1 MAIYFRGAGPGT
13 YSHVNDARAKGF
25 TAKSPHMGHSADRTM
40 HHITQTKVGT
50 ATTVASSYI
59 SLTNS
64 ALVARTYALVG
75 VTGFATATNPG
86 YVYEVEIDEMPGA
99 PKNVQVIDPVKVI
112 AASLPDPPTSIPY
125 QHDGYPGILLGIV
138 LPRLMA

>member
-1 MAIYFRGAGPGT
+1 
-13 YSHVNDARAKGF
+13 
-25 TAKSPHMGHSADRTM
+25 
-40 HHITQTKVGT
+40 
-50 ATTVASSYI
+50 
-59 SLTNS
+59 
-64 ALVARTYALVG
+64 VG

-138 LPRLMA
+138 LPRLMARFAHAGLIGPPGTGPGLPSFTRQLDALVRALRDAELLVENYIPKDCVIDRHDVS